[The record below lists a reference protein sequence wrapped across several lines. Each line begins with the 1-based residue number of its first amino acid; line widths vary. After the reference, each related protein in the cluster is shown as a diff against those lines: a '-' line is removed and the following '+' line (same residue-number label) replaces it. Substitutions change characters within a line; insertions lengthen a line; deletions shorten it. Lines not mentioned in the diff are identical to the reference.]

1 MKDEARVFFKEYQNN
16 KTRSRYTGNY
26 YKYIEYCRN
35 SFNCKSK
42 YECSVHV
49 QEYEQYLE
57 SQGYSASTIHNRLVP
72 VCLFLDI
79 PLETIAKPK
88 RITSMYTRGRTG
100 NRTIES
106 NCDINNPI
114 YKRTVD
120 FQKCVGIRRNELK
133 HLRGDDLITDES
145 GYLCVRVRKGK
156 GGKMQLQRILP
167 EDMEFISSYFI
178 DKKNNE
184 TIFKSKEIAANN
196 ISYHTLRA
204 QQAQRAY
211 QYYYDK
217 INGINGEEYRQ
228 QLIKEIQARAKIY
241 RINKKTGKPIPLPQ
255 RELEGDYWLRGL
267 NKQFALVNNLPIK
280 YNRLAVMATS
290 VFHLSHWRCDV
301 TIASYLLAI

>member
-1 MKDEARVFFKEYQNN
+1 MFFKSYENN
-16 KTRSRYTGNY
+16 KTRSRYTNNY
-26 YKYIEYCRN
+26 YQYIAYCR
-35 SFNCKSK
+35 SEFNCQTKDD
-42 YECSVHV
+42 CSDHV

-167 EDMEFISSYFI
+167 EDMEFISSYFK
-178 DKKNNE
+178 DKKTMKLYSSPKKYPQIMSHIIRSEPNKLKGLISIIMNSYME
-184 TIFKSKEIAANN
+184 NMEKN
-196 ISYHTLRA
+196 IGKILLRK
-204 QQAQRAY
+204 Y
-211 QYYYDK
+211 
-217 INGINGEEYRQ
+217 
-228 QLIKEIQARAKIY
+228 
-241 RINKKTGKPIPLPQ
+241 
-255 RELEGDYWLRGL
+255 
-267 NKQFALVNNLPIK
+267 KQEPKNI
-280 YNRLAVMATS
+280 
-290 VFHLSHWRCDV
+290 D
-301 TIASYLLAI
+301 